1 MGRVRPR
8 AAGASA
14 SPGRHTP
21 AGIGGRPSFPG
32 RQSGLVSGPARRP
45 AAASSRPVRAMAP
58 SFDHTAQRLFVAADL
73 APGGRIEADRA
84 QVNYLLSVLR
94 LGSGDRVLLF
104 NGRDGE
110 WVAEVET
117 VGRRD
122 AVLVPVA
129 QTRPQTPVPDLLY
142 LFAPLKHARLDYMV
156 QKAVE
161 MGAGVLAPV
170 ITRRTQATRVNLERM
185 EANVLE
191 ACEQCGVLAVPSVR
205 PPRPLAALVADFATA
220 EPGRTLI
227 FCDEDREGE
236 GPIPPLSA
244 LTPGPLA
251 LLIGPEGGFDPEER
265 ALLARQPFVRTI
277 GLGPRILRA
286 DTAAVA
292 ALAVVQSVLGD
303 WRV

>member
-1 MGRVRPR
+1 M
-8 AAGASA
+8 AA
-14 SPGRHTP
+14 
-21 AGIGGRPSFPG
+21 
-32 RQSGLVSGPARRP
+32 
-45 AAASSRPVRAMAP
+45 
-58 SFDHTAQRLFVAADL
+58 SFDHTAQRLHVSADL
-73 APGGRIEADRA
+73 AAGARISPDRA
-84 QVNYLLSVLR
+84 QANYLLSVLR
-94 LGSGDRVLLF
+94 LGNGDRVLLF

-110 WVAEVET
+110 WRAEVE
-117 VGRRD
+117 VAGRKD
-122 AVLVPVA
+122 AVLVVTEQARA
-129 QTRPQTPVPDLLY
+129 QTAVPDLLY

-170 ITRRTQATRVNLERM
+170 ITRRTQASRVNLERM

-205 PPRPLAALVADFATA
+205 PPRPLAALLAEFATS

-244 LTPGPLA
+244 LKPGPLA

-265 ALLARQPFVRTI
+265 ALLTRLPFVRTI

-292 ALAVVQSVLGD
+292 ALAVVQAVLGD